1 MMSNFTFQPLGV
13 QGAGQCFTPV
23 FKDARGGFE
32 VFWENA
38 DLTSLGVA
46 FQPSSAHHS
55 YNAQAG
61 TIRAFHLQH
70 PPHGQAKLVQCV
82 AGRVWDVVLDARPDS
97 PTSGCWDAVELSAGS
112 GKAVYIPAGCA
123 HGFATLEDA
132 TTLAYLIEGDY
143 LPEASRVIRWDDP
156 SLGVPWP
163 SSDPILSEKDRQ
175 APDFAAY
182 LKSF

>member
-1 MMSNFTFQPLGV
+1 MADHAEPLRIE
-13 QGAGQCFTPV
+13 GAWRITVPV
-23 FKDARGGFE
+23 FQDSRGCFE
-32 VFWENA
+32 VFWEQEVMER
-38 DLTSLGVA
+38 TGVS
-46 FQPSSAHHS
+46 FRPCNAHHS
-55 YNAQAG
+55 YNAGVG

-82 AGRVWDVVLDARPDS
+82 SGCAWDVVVDARPDS

-123 HGFATLEDA
+123 HGFATLEGA

-143 LPEASRVIRWDDP
+143 LPSASRVIRWDDP
-156 SLGVPWP
+156 SLRVPWP
-163 SSDPILSEKDRQ
+163 VNEPIISEKDRQ

-182 LKSF
+182 LQSF